1 MNRTI
6 LYFIRLNGIYD
17 LLCGLSILGYL
28 PVYLVNNIHLSM
40 IDHYNYNNKIFE
52 RFFAY
57 WILTYGLIRCISRQ
71 KNILVLSYCIEALF
85 FANEYSY
92 DTIDIFKGSFVIL
105 FSIYIANFIDYYFI
119 PFNI

>member
-1 MNRTI
+1 MNRAI

-17 LLCGLSILGYL
+17 LLCGFSILGYL

-57 WILTYGLIRCISRQ
+57 WILTYGIIRCISYE
-71 KNILVLSYCIEALF
+71 KNILMLSYLIEALA
-85 FANEYSY
+85 FANEFCVNKNMN
-92 DTIDIFKGSFVIL
+92 TFRTFFVIG
-105 FSIYIANFIDYYFI
+105 FSLCISQFVDYLY
-119 PFNI
+119 